1 MFKRIA
7 VIIGA
12 LAAVVACLFY
22 YYLYV
27 PVVEPPPLD
36 GELLFAE
43 VTAGDLSRGFHYYDS
58 GGVAAGAPLIF
69 VLHGSTSNGEQAR
82 YHYGYRFDV
91 LADQHGF
98 IPIYPTGFDNHWN
111 DCRSAADYLANV
123 RDIDDIAF
131 IQAIVEYMAKS
142 YQADT
147 GKVFVT
153 GFSNG
158 GHMAYKLALE
168 APGLVTAVAPISA
181 SLPVWEESDCVA
193 KGESVA
199 VMIMNGTQDP
209 VNPYQGGL
217 VSILGNDSRGTVMS
231 SLDTAEYF
239 AELAGHQRVTSTVQL
254 TDRDPSDSS
263 VIELTAWQ
271 SQGLKEVL
279 HYGVIG
285 GGHAVPSTVVSLPR
299 VLGPTNADI
308 DAADEIWGFF
318 QRVIVD
324 LDAELGH

>member
-7 VIIGA
+7 VTIGA

-43 VTAGDLSRGFHYYDS
+43 VTAGDLTRGFHYYDG
-58 GGVAAGAPLIF
+58 GGVSPGAPLVF
-69 VLHGSTSNGEQAR
+69 VLHGSMSNGEQAR
-82 YHYGYRFDV
+82 YQYGYRFDV
-91 LADQHGF
+91 LADQYGF

-111 DCRSAADYLANV
+111 DCRSAADYQANV

-131 IQAIVEYMAKS
+131 IQAIVDYMVEN
-142 YQADT
+142 YQAGR
-147 GKVFVT
+147 GKVLVT
-153 GFSNG
+153 GYSNG

-168 APGLVTAVAPISA
+168 APGLVAAIAPISA
-181 SLPVWEESDCVA
+181 SLPMWDESDCEA

-199 VMIMNGTQDP
+199 VAIMNGTQDP
-209 VNPYQGGL
+209 VNPYMGGL

-231 SLDTAEYF
+231 SMDTAGYF
-239 AELAGHQRVTSTVQL
+239 AELAGHQRMTSTVQL
-254 TDRDPSDSS
+254 ADRNPSDSS
-263 VIELTAWQ
+263 SIELTAWQ
-271 SQGLKEVL
+271 SRGLKEVL
-279 HYGVIG
+279 HYGVIE
-285 GGHAVPSTVVSLPR
+285 GGHAVPSTIVSMPR
-299 VLGPTNADI
+299 VMGPTNADI

-318 QRVIVD
+318 QRVIAG
-324 LDAELGH
+324 LGAEPDH